1 MHSPH
6 LADEGGSIDV
16 SNGDSLAGDVY
27 VGLDSAELERLS
39 GSSTIYHAVADAAD
53 GAMGQLVA
61 PLRGGSSSLCG
72 MLMTLA
78 RPRLFAVDDPA
89 ACPRCVEVFREA
101 TDCFQS

>member
-53 GAMGQLVA
+53 GGIGHQVA
-61 PLRGGSSSLCG
+61 PLRGGSSPLCAPQ
-72 MLMTLA
+72 T
-78 RPRLFAVDDPA
+78 AV
-89 ACPRCVEVFREA
+89 
-101 TDCFQS
+101 SG